1 MRSTGAAP
9 ASSGQVREYACPV
22 SKWAHTQVSGWRW
35 VCVAAAHLP
44 VEHVEVP
51 RLEPLAHACL
61 RGPLDLELGKLGLHA
76 AQPLVLCCLVLA
88 HVDEAVP
95 LAPFELG
102 RRRRLR
108 LV

>member
-1 MRSTGAAP
+1 MP
-9 ASSGQVREYACPV
+9 
-22 SKWAHTQVSGWRW
+22 
-35 VCVAAAHLP
+35 HLP

-51 RLEPLAHACL
+51 RVEPLAHTRL
-61 RGPLDLELGKLGLHA
+61 RAPLDLELGELSLHA
-76 AQPLVLCCLVLA
+76 AQLLVLCRLVLA